1 MIKQI
6 IKKAIKASV
15 YEAIGERLEWIENQN
30 SELIYAQV
38 WKDTMQG
45 IEWAQD
51 IPSISPGR
59 WAVGYNY
66 LYVMTRVLE
75 ELRPHK
81 VLDIGLG
88 ISTSFFSTYFR
99 HMNYEDGIHTVIE
112 QDTSW
117 RDFYLQK
124 HPISKATHIY
134 TSDLEIKNINGKD
147 YYAFGDISNIV
158 AGKKYDV
165 ISIDAP
171 WGSDELSRRDILDYI
186 PQCLEEEFVIIMDD
200 TNRRGELT
208 TLKEIENILRM
219 MNVEFAVGTYRGT
232 TECTVITSKK
242 LGFLCTC

>member
-1 MIKQI
+1 M
-6 IKKAIKASV
+6 
-15 YEAIGERLEWIENQN
+15 G
-30 SELIYAQV
+30 
-38 WKDTMQG
+38 
-45 IEWAQD
+45 
-51 IPSISPGR
+51 
-59 WAVGYNY
+59 
-66 LYVMTRVLE
+66 
-75 ELRPHK
+75 
-81 VLDIGLG
+81 
-88 ISTSFFSTYFR
+88 
-99 HMNYEDGIHTVIE
+99 HTVIE

-117 RDFYLQK
+117 CDYYLQK
-124 HPISKATHIY
+124 HAISKATRIY
-134 TSDLEIKNINGKD
+134 TSDLKIKNINGKD

-232 TECTVITSKK
+232 TECTVITSKNLDFYVRAK
-242 LGFLCTC
+242 KNL